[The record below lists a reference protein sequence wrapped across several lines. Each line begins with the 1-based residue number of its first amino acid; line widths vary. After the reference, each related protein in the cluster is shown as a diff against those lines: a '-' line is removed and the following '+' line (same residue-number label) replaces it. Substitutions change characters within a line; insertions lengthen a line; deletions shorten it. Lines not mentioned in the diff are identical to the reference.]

1 MKKKAMVKVSK
12 FLHLKIVLAICLLFS
27 PAIMRGQR
35 ITLSYEKVSLD
46 TAIKSIIE
54 QTDYKFVYSQSVIDV
69 NQVVSVKV
77 SSRNISTVLDEL
89 FRNTNIAYKIV
100 DKQIALSPQKGNPVA
115 KQKPG
120 SGNNRTITGLVRDQN
135 GQPLVG
141 ASVSISGQ
149 PAGTFTDI
157 NGHYSIDVNNDPNLK
172 LAFKVSIR

>member
-27 PAIMRGQR
+27 PAIMRGQT

-89 FRNTNIAYKIV
+89 FRNTNIAY
-100 DKQIALSPQKGNPVA
+100 
-115 KQKPG
+115 
-120 SGNNRTITGLVRDQN
+120 
-135 GQPLVG
+135 
-141 ASVSISGQ
+141 
-149 PAGTFTDI
+149 
-157 NGHYSIDVNNDPNLK
+157 
-172 LAFKVSIR
+172 